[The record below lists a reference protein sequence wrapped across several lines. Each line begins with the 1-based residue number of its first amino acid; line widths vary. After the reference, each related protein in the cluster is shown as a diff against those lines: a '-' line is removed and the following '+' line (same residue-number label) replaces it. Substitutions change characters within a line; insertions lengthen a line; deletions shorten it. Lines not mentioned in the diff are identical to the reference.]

1 MSAKHN
7 TYTGQ
12 LKYKDSVGMGV
23 LGGKGET
30 DIVSLCV
37 CVCVRVGVCTTMLM
51 HRSEKKEDFQTE

>member
-23 LGGKGET
+23 LGERERQR
-30 DIVSLCV
+30 SCV
-37 CVCVRVGVCTTMLM
+37 CVCVWVGVCTTMLL